1 MCGIVGYVGKEQ
13 VAPILLSGL
22 SHLEYRGYDSAG
34 IACIEEGS
42 IQIHK
47 AKGRLQVLSN
57 KIEGGAKVNSTLG
70 IGHTRWATHGKPSD
84 ENSHPHLSEQGN
96 FAIVHNGIIENYT
109 EIKGA
114 LMAEGV
120 TFASETDSEV
130 IANLLEKN
138 HNGNFL
144 ETVKKT
150 VDMLEGSYAL
160 GIVCKQYPDRFVAV
174 RHASPLIVGLS
185 GSGNF
190 VASDI
195 PAILAHTRKIYHL
208 GEGEMVELTGSG
220 VRVFNSELQPVI
232 KQEEEITWDVKSAE
246 KDGYDYF
253 MEKEIMEQPRALHDT
268 ISPRINDQGE
278 IVLDGVTLS
287 KEEIEGFS
295 RIYITACGSAY
306 HVGMVGKYIIEKMV
320 RIPVEVDLASEFRYR
335 DPIVDPKTLMIIISQ
350 SGETADTLAA
360 LREAKKRGARILSVV
375 NVVGSSIANESDD
388 VLYTWAGPEIAVATT
403 KAYSTQLSMMYLISL
418 YMADKLGMIS
428 KEEMRSTLA
437 SLLQLPELVQQV
449 IDRNQH
455 VVKELAKTYKDA
467 EHAYYLG
474 RNVDYAVALEAS
486 LKLKEVSYIH
496 SEAYAAGELKHGTI
510 SLIEEGTLVVALAG
524 CHRVVEKTLSNIQE
538 VKARGAKVVVVTT
551 EDNTG
556 IASLCDHIIY
566 LPKVKGLFLPSV
578 EVVPMQM
585 LGFQL
590 AKERGCDV
598 DKPRNLAK
606 SVTVE

>member
-1 MCGIVGYVGKEQ
+1 MCGIVGYVGKKQ

-22 SHLEYRGYDSAG
+22 VSLEYRGYDSAG
-34 IACIEEGS
+34 IACMEDGALNIY
-42 IQIHK
+42 K
-47 AKGRLQVLSN
+47 AKGRLQVLSDSIN
-57 KIEGGAKVNSTLG
+57 GGESVNSTLG

-84 ENSHPHLSEQGN
+84 ENSHPHLSSKGN
-96 FAIVHNGIIENYT
+96 FAVVHNGIIENYH
-109 EIKGA
+109 EIKA
-114 LMAEGV
+114 SLQAQGV
-120 TFASETDSEV
+120 SFASETDSEV
-130 IANLLEKN
+130 IAHLLEQN
-138 HNGNFL
+138 DNGNFL

-150 VDMLEGSYAL
+150 VDLLEGSYAL
-160 GIVCKQYPDRFVAV
+160 GIVCKDFPDRFVAV

-185 GSGNF
+185 ESGNF

-195 PAILAHTRKIYHL
+195 PAVLAHTRKIYHL
-208 GEGEMVELTGSG
+208 GEGEIVELTADT
-220 VRVFNSELQPVI
+220 VRVFNSELHPVI
-232 KQEEEITWDVKSAE
+232 KQVEEITWDVKSAE
-246 KDGYDYF
+246 KDGYDFF
-253 MEKEIMEQPRALHDT
+253 MEKEIMEQPRALQET
-268 ISPRINDQGE
+268 ISPRIDDNGE
-278 IVLDGVTLS
+278 IVLDGVTLTR
-287 KEEIEGFS
+287 EDIEGYS

-335 DPIVDPKTLMIIISQ
+335 DPIVDDKTLMIIISQ

-360 LREAKKRGARILSVV
+360 LREGKKRGARILSVV

-403 KAYSTQLSMMYLISL
+403 KAYSTQLSMMYLIAL
-418 YMADKLGMIS
+418 YMADKLGKMG
-428 KEEMRSTLA
+428 KEEIRSTLA
-437 SLLQLPELVQQV
+437 ALMQVPELVQET
-449 IDRNQH
+449 IDRSRD
-455 VVKELAKTYKDA
+455 VVKELAVTYKDL

-524 CHRVVEKTLSNIQE
+524 CHQVVEKTLSNIQE

-556 IASLCDHIIY
+556 VAALCDHVIY
-566 LPKVKGLFLPSV
+566 LPTCKELFLPSL

-585 LGFQL
+585 LGFHL